1 MGQRQLQLLRLANV
15 TDDLIQFLLLQA
27 IEVFKRKRKVTKL
40 SFLLTF
46 HIGPVRSDLDFW
58 SQVFSND

>member
-27 IEVFKRKRKVTKL
+27 IEVFKRKRE
-40 SFLLTF
+40 
-46 HIGPVRSDLDFW
+46 G
-58 SQVFSND
+58 N